1 MATPLTATA
10 TRTDTTRGLL
20 MPSPRLRPATAT
32 AMLPTAMATGLTAM
46 ATPATATA
54 TTRGLL
60 MLSPAAP
67 TAMLPTAMAT
77 PATLTATATTK
88 LFQPPKYSM
97 RGPRR
102 Q

>member
-1 MATPLTATA
+1 MGTA

-20 MPSPRLRPATAT
+20 MLSPRLRPATAT
-32 AMLPTAMATGLTAM
+32 AMPPTATATGLTAM

-77 PATLTATATTK
+77 GLTATATTK
-88 LFQPPKYSM
+88 LFQPPKYSAM
-97 RGPRR
+97 RGTRR
-102 Q
+102 QIRE